1 MASGRSR
8 GQSAP
13 DPGEALRS
21 FLAVVPAM
29 VPAARHGFHA
39 QDRVLRDM
47 EQFTQHGVD
56 RRHEALRSAAELAG
70 RLSNGE
76 LADPAAAAQAIGAW
90 QQDSAQRIAHDLR
103 EGSEVAMRCAS
114 HLGRGGAEVG
124 EEALS
129 NAARNAVPDK
139 RKPRG

>member
-1 MASGRSR
+1 MAQKATRA
-8 GQSAP
+8 Q
-13 DPGEALRS
+13 PGLDMAEAMKSL
-21 FLAVVPAM
+21 LAVAPAM

-47 EQFTQHGVD
+47 EQFMQHWID

-90 QQDSAQRIAHDLR
+90 QQESAQRIAHDLR
-103 EGSEVAMRCAS
+103 EGTEVAMRCAS

-129 NAARNAVPDK
+129 SAARKAVPDK
-139 RKPRG
+139 RKLRG